1 MDHRDEVARA
11 RVIEGGDLADIGPAD
26 KGAAAGACQDRQPQ
40 LRVRGKCSNSLDDLT
55 HQGPI

>member
-1 MDHRDEVARA
+1 MHHRYEVARA

-40 LRVRGKCSNSLDDLT
+40 LRVRGECSNSLDDLA
-55 HQGPI
+55 HQRAV